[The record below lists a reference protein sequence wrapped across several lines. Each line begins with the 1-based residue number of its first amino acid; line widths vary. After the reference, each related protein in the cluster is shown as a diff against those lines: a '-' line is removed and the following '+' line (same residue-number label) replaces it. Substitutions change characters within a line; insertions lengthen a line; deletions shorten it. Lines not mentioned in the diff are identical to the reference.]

1 MISFNDCNWLHN
13 PFNNINF
20 ENLNHSII
28 INGPEGIGKK
38 LLTKKIIRTLTN
50 INNVSLNEE
59 DVNPDIFI
67 LNRDKILINQI
78 SYRENK
84 NKKTKPKWDELKG
97 KRDLLNFIALS
108 PVKAKNKVAALI
120 NADKI
125 ERRTQNVLL
134 KTLEEP
140 PDHAY
145 IILTTSRPRVL
156 LDTIYSRS
164 HVINLKPLS
173 NEDKD
178 LWLKSIGLSEYNS
191 YDFPSYYS
199 PIQIYNEIANN
210 NQSNFKEF
218 ISILDRHFSRSESQ
232 KNIIKDIMDM
242 DIDAIIKLN
251 FFVEFLKIILE
262 SKLRNVTLSGIY
274 KTFALYSFSNLKIS
288 NLILEINQMRQ
299 DLYSVPQIN
308 EGHMLNVIMS
318 ELLISFKR

>member
-1 MISFNDCNWLHN
+1 MISFNECNWLHN

-38 LLTKKIIRTLTN
+38 LLTKKIISTLTN
-50 INNVSLNEE
+50 LNNVSLNEE

-191 YDFPSYYS
+191 YDFPIYYS

-318 ELLISFKR
+318 ELLISFKK

>member
-13 PFNNINF
+13 PFDNINF

-38 LLTKKIIRTLTN
+38 LLTKKIISTLTN
-50 INNVSLNEE
+50 LNNVSLNEE
-59 DVNPDIFI
+59 DVHPDIFI

>member
-13 PFNNINF
+13 PFNNLNF

-38 LLTKKIIRTLTN
+38 LLTKKIIGTLTN

-218 ISILDRHFSRSESQ
+218 ITILDRHFSRTESQ

-299 DLYSVPQIN
+299 DLYTVPQIN

>member
-13 PFNNINF
+13 PFDNLNF

-38 LLTKKIIRTLTN
+38 LLTKKIISTLTN

-145 IILTTSRPRVL
+145 IILTTSRPKVL

-218 ISILDRHFSRSESQ
+218 ITILDRHFSRTESQ

>member
-38 LLTKKIIRTLTN
+38 LLTKKIISTLTN
-50 INNVSLNEE
+50 LNSVSLNEE

-199 PIQIYNEIANN
+199 PIQIYNEIAND

-318 ELLISFKR
+318 ELLISFKK

>member
-38 LLTKKIIRTLTN
+38 LLTKKIISTLTN
-50 INNVSLNEE
+50 LNNVSLNEE

-199 PIQIYNEIANN
+199 PIQIYNEIAND

-318 ELLISFKR
+318 ELLISFKK